1 MKHGLFSNFSGDST
15 RFPEFSLKYHPMSRR
30 NGVVPGALVSFF
42 GINILCY
49 NLLAT
54 NYDFM
59 SDEIFFLSEL
69 ISTSGA
75 NDMFMHEISENLY
88 GVK

>member
-1 MKHGLFSNFSGDST
+1 VRATASKRLSFIVMEIFPHVQVSG
-15 RFPEFSLKYHPMSRR
+15 
-30 NGVVPGALVSFF
+30 
-42 GINILCY
+42 
-49 NLLAT
+49 
-54 NYDFM
+54 
-59 SDEIFFLSEL
+59 DEIFFLSEL